1 MIVYT
6 ESAVAL
12 LAPANHLRMKREKTQ
27 IKNSFE
33 SILDEDVP
41 YSIVVKN
48 ITAEETR
55 DMFKAFAMH
64 VFVFL
69 YIIYSICSIWKSLKQ
84 HFFNNSEALTGGV
97 LWKKVFLEISQNSR
111 ENTCATVSF

>member
-55 DMFKAFAMH
+55 DMFKTFAKDF
-64 VFVFL
+64 FVFFMY
-69 YIIYSICSIWKSLKQ
+69 YIFSLQYPKKLQ
-84 HFFNNSEALTGGV
+84 ATFFY
-97 LWKKVFLEISQNSR
+97 
-111 ENTCATVSF
+111 